1 MLLGKRTKRRRH
13 GAGKVL
19 NDGSQGRK
27 AARAA
32 ADRFAA
38 NIRQVIDELRAD
50 GAVTTRAIADE
61 LNMRGLRTRRGGAW
75 EPVSVRRVMRRCA
88 T

>member
-1 MLLGKRTKRRRH
+1 MRGWRGNL
-13 GAGKVL
+13 L
-19 NDGSQGRK
+19 NDGSKGRA
-27 AARAA
+27 AARDA

-75 EPVSVRRVMRRCA
+75 EPVSVRRVMRRHS

>member
-38 NIRQVIDELRAD
+38 NIRPVIDELRAD

-61 LNMRGLRTRRGGAW
+61 LNARGLRTPRNGPHRGGK
-75 EPVSVRRVMRRCA
+75 SL
-88 T
+88 TY